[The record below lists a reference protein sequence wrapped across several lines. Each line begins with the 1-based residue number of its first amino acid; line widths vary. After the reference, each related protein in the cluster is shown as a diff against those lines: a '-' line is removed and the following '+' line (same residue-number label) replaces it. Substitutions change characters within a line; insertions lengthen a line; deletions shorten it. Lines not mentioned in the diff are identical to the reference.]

1 MADTQKRLEK
11 AEKYLQKG
19 KPEDALE
26 EYLGI
31 LEDEPQNDKVRQQ
44 AADLCV
50 TLNRT
55 HEACEMLS
63 ALFDKQ
69 AEINDSAKA
78 VANYKKL
85 SRLGTPTVDQ
95 TYKFAQL
102 IERSDRKAALEGYE
116 FSINSFLAATR
127 QNDALNALKKLVAL
141 DPSAANLKRMG
152 ELGTSLGDNKGA
164 ASAYL
169 KLADWEPDHAEEYL
183 AKGYEL
189 NSADPQLALVYAR
202 VLVDAGKGDKAAEVI
217 APHATAAGA
226 NPEFRE
232 TYARALMSANRPED
246 AEPFVWE
253 LVQKNPK
260 QTDDVGRLIEAL
272 IVKEHHEQALTAAQK
287 LEALMSKQNLRREFV
302 SLMKDTLSKH
312 PPGATFLEYMV
323 GVYNSANREQDYCE
337 TLISLFNLYYA
348 AGNFLKA
355 ADSLERAIE
364 VDPYQQ
370 GNQKNLE
377 ILRGKIDQQRYN
389 AISNRLT
396 TVGAE
401 GEQQT
406 KDSGGG
412 QDAFDKEPTVLEDF
426 MLQAEIFIQYSM
438 RSKAIERL
446 ERVNKLFPHEEEK
459 NEKLRNLY
467 MNAGFVPKYEK
478 SAAAT
483 APASA
488 APATTGGVAAP
499 LSPFG
504 QAPSYGG
511 ATQTAA
517 VAQPMPQ
524 MGHDENAVDNFGRV
538 TEITRNI
545 YRQSTVKGVL
555 FTAVNDVGR
564 HYGASRCIGGLCS
577 PGKPPSAALEYCA
590 PGIKQSDVQH
600 IVKLLAAVQ
609 ALAIQSGIVS
619 VENAAATPE
628 LATVQASIAALGI
641 KSLLAV
647 PLVDSSND
655 EQVGILMLEQC
666 DHQRNWRQTDAVV
679 LKTIADQ
686 MVLAVNNAKL
696 RSLMKNL
703 AVTDEKSGLLKRS
716 SYLDVL
722 LSETKRAFTQ
732 NSTACVL
739 LLHFGKASAM
749 VKEMGEPAVE
759 ALMQQIGQAVCS
771 QVRQND
777 VAVRYELTTIALIL
791 PDTTDKNAFF
801 VVEKMRKALNAVKVG
816 NAQKPVAI
824 AVGIAELAM
833 QTQFDPLDIVTEVI
847 NRAESALETAQ
858 AEGANSAK
866 SLAPQMEPAAVA

>member
-1 MADTQKRLEK
+1 
-11 AEKYLQKG
+11 
-19 KPEDALE
+19 
-26 EYLGI
+26 
-31 LEDEPQNDKVRQQ
+31 
-44 AADLCV
+44 
-50 TLNRT
+50 
-55 HEACEMLS
+55 MLS

-69 AEINDSAKA
+69 AAINDSAKA

-85 SRLGTPTVDQ
+85 ARLGTPNVDQ
-95 TYKFAQL
+95 TYKFSQL
-102 IERSDRKAALEGYE
+102 IERSDRKTALEGYE
-116 FSINSFLAATR
+116 FAINSFLAATR
-127 QNDALNALKKLVAL
+127 QNDALNALKRLVAL
-141 DPSAANLKRMG
+141 DPSAVNLKRMG

-169 KLADWEPDHAEEYL
+169 KLADWEPDNAEQYL

-189 NSADPQLALVYAR
+189 NNADPPLALVYAR
-202 VLVDAGKGDKAAEVI
+202 VLVEAGKGDRAAEVI

-226 NPEFRE
+226 TGEFRE
-232 TYARALMSANRPED
+232 TYARALMSAQRPED
-246 AEPFVWE
+246 AEPFIWE

-260 QTDDVGRLIEAL
+260 QAEDAGKLIEAL
-272 IVKEHHEQALTAAQK
+272 IAKERHEQALAAAQK
-287 LEALMSKQNLRREFV
+287 LEALMNKQNLRREFV

-364 VDPYQQ
+364 VDPYQP

-401 GEQQT
+401 GEPQT
-406 KDSGGG
+406 KDAGG
-412 QDAFDKEPTVLEDF
+412 QEAFDKEPTVLEDF

-478 SAAAT
+478 TS
-483 APASA
+483 ASA
-488 APATTGGVAAP
+488 APPPVAPAATGGIAVP

-511 ATQTAA
+511 VTQAAA
-517 VAQPMPQ
+517 VAQPMPA
-524 MGHDENAVDNFGRV
+524 MSHDENAVDNFGRV

-609 ALAIQSGIVS
+609 GLAIPSGLVS
-619 VENAAATPE
+619 IEDAVGSPD
-628 LATVQASIAALGI
+628 LASVQASIVALGI
-641 KSLLAV
+641 KSLLAA

-722 LSETKRAFTQ
+722 LSETKRASTQ

-759 ALMQQIGQAVCS
+759 ALMQQIGQGVCS

-801 VVEKMRKALNAVKVG
+801 VVEKMRKALTATKVG
-816 NAQKPVAI
+816 NAQKPVTI

-858 AEGANSAK
+858 AEGVNSAK